1 VLRRNIAANAIGG
14 SLSAIF
20 ALALIPVQVR
30 LLGVEAYGLL
40 AFVASLQVLLSIF
53 DLGLSPTMTRE
64 VSRDTSEGHEVSRML
79 IRSISLVYWPI
90 GIGLG
95 IVLSLAAPWLAGHWL
110 HLERLSPGTATQ
122 ALRLAGA
129 VIALRW
135 PVSLYSAAVAGRQ
148 RFVALNGM
156 KAAIAGIGAV
166 GGIAVVL
173 ATHSLLDLLVW
184 MVLAAGIELAG
195 YLALVLRLNPG
206 LLARRLV
213 AGALPAG
220 IWRYAIG
227 INLINVL
234 AMVLTQS
241 DRILI
246 SKLLTIQS
254 LGYYAL
260 AYNILTGLALIP
272 GFVTS
277 ALFPAFVVRHAAAAP
292 SDLRETYQT
301 ATKGLMYAYNL
312 PIWLLAVFGH
322 DILKALT
329 SAATAD
335 RTAPLL
341 SVLALGFLCNGAATL
356 AYTASIATG
365 RTSIPIRVNL
375 LAVVVYV
382 PIITLLTLWLG
393 GLGAALSWLLLNLY
407 YLPALLPPVHRLM
420 GVRTLPWLGRSFL
433 PFVGA
438 GLACFGL
445 GKLLLTL
452 QGSDS
457 NGATVLAGAVS
468 ALAYLCVGFAV
479 VGKTVRQ
486 QIFRS
491 VGEVRLAL
499 SSTLSGRS

>member
-1 VLRRNIAANAIGG
+1 LLRRNIAANAIGG

-64 VSRDTSEGHEVSRML
+64 VSRDTSEGHEVSRMF
-79 IRSISLVYWPI
+79 IQSISIVYWPI
-90 GIGLG
+90 GIGIG
-95 IVLSLAAPWLAGHWL
+95 AVLFLAAPWLASHWL
-110 HLERLSPGTATQ
+110 NLGRLPVDTATE
-122 ALRLAGA
+122 ALQLAA
-129 VIALRW
+129 LFVALRW
-135 PVSLYSAAVAGRQ
+135 PVSLYSGVIAGRQ
-148 RFVALNGM
+148 RFVALNWL
-156 KAAIAGIGAV
+156 KAAMAAIGAL

-173 ATHSLLDLLVW
+173 ATHSLVELLVW
-184 MVLAAGIELAG
+184 MVVAAGIELAG
-195 YLALVLRLNPG
+195 YLGLVLRLNPG

-213 AGALPAG
+213 TGALPAG
-220 IWRYAIG
+220 VWRYALG
-227 INLINVL
+227 INLVNLL
-234 AMVLTQS
+234 AMALTQS

-246 SKLLTIQS
+246 SKLLSIQA

-277 ALFPAFVVRHAAAAP
+277 ALFPAFVVRHAGGTP

-301 ATKGLMYAYNL
+301 ATRGLMYAYNL

-341 SVLALGFLCNGAATL
+341 AVLALGFVCNGAATL
-356 AYTASIATG
+356 AYTAAIATG
-365 RTSIPIRVNL
+365 NTSIPIRVNI
-375 LAVVVYV
+375 LALVFYLPV
-382 PIITLLTLWLG
+382 LTVLTMRLG
-393 GLGAALSWLLLNLY
+393 GLGAAITWLLLNLY
-407 YLPALLPPVHRLM
+407 YLPALLPPVHRLL
-420 GVRTLPWLGRSFL
+420 GVRTLHWITGSFL

-438 GLACFGL
+438 GFLCFGA
-445 GKLLLTL
+445 GRLLLL
-452 QGSDS
+452 LLGYDS
-457 NGATVLAGAVS
+457 GGATVLVS
-468 ALAYLCVGFAV
+468 GLGVLAYLGVGLIAV
-479 VGKTVRQ
+479 GTDVRQ
-486 QIFRS
+486 LILRS
-491 VGEVRLAL
+491 LDEARLAL
-499 SSTLSGRS
+499 STGLARRT

>member
-1 VLRRNIAANAIGG
+1 LLRRNIAANAIGG

-64 VSRDTSEGHEVSRML
+64 VSRDSSEGHEVSRML

-90 GIGLG
+90 GIGIG
-95 IVLSLAAPWLAGHWL
+95 AVLFLAAPWLASHWL
-110 HLERLSPGTATQ
+110 HLERLTARTATE
-122 ALRLAGA
+122 ALQLAA
-129 VIALRW
+129 VVIALRW
-135 PVSLYSAAVAGRQ
+135 PVSLYSGVVAGRQ
-148 RFVALNGM
+148 RFVALNWL
-156 KAAIAGIGAV
+156 KAAMAAAGAL

-173 ATHSLLDLLVW
+173 GTHSLLDLLVW
-184 MVLAAGIELAG
+184 MVVAAGIELAG
-195 YLALVLRLNPG
+195 YLGLVLWLNPG
-206 LLARRLV
+206 LLAGRL
-213 AGALPAG
+213 GFSFLPAG
-220 IWRYAIG
+220 VWRYAIG

-234 AMVLTQS
+234 AMALTQS

-246 SKLLTIQS
+246 SKLLSIQS

-277 ALFPAFVVRHAAAAP
+277 ALFPAFVVRHSVGIP
-292 SDLRETYQT
+292 TDLRETYQT
-301 ATKGLMYAYNL
+301 ATRGLMYAYNL
-312 PIWLLAVFGH
+312 PIWLLAIFGH
-322 DILKALT
+322 DILKVLT

-341 SVLALGFLCNGAATL
+341 TVLALGFVCNGAATL

-365 RTSIPIRVNL
+365 NTAIPIRVNV
-375 LAVVVYV
+375 LAVVVYLPV
-382 PIITLLTLWLG
+382 LTVLTLRLG
-393 GLGAALSWLLLNLY
+393 GLGAAVTWLLLNLY

-420 GVRTLPWLGRSFL
+420 GVPRLPWIASSFL

-438 GLACFGL
+438 GFACFG
-445 GKLLLTL
+445 GGRLLLML
-452 QGSDS
+452 LGSDS
-457 NGATVLAGAVS
+457 GGATVLAAGLSMV
-468 ALAYLCVGFAV
+468 AYVGIGLVAA
-479 VGKTVRQ
+479 GTPVRQ

-491 VGEVRLAL
+491 IADVRLAF
-499 SSTLSGRS
+499 STRLLRG